1 MMKVSLFRENLRLA
15 LQAVNTNRLR
25 AILTIFI
32 IAFGIMALVGILT
45 AIDSIT
51 KSITDEFTM
60 MGANTFIIE
69 SRSMRIQIGNQRYR
83 KKNHAFINYRQAEN
97 FKKKFDFPAD
107 VSVWT
112 WATGMATVKFE
123 SNKTNPNTPVIGTD
137 ENYILTSGFE
147 IEKGRNFSTEDI
159 INNRNYVLVG
169 SETIKKL
176 FPNSTDPVDKLI
188 TIGGGKYRIIGTLKE
203 KGSNMGMSSD
213 KICLIPYSN
222 VRQYFSRP
230 KMNYSI
236 NIQPHSANL
245 MEPAIGEAEGVF
257 RVVRGLD
264 AKDESDFN
272 ITKSDNLVEILLENI
287 GKITFAAII
296 IGIITLFGAVVG
308 LMNIMLVSVTERT
321 REIGIRKALG
331 ATSATIRQQFLY
343 EAIVIGQLGGAFGII
358 LGILIGNVVS
368 LLLKTS
374 FIIPWAWIFLGVILC
389 FVVGIISG
397 YFPAEKAARQDPIE
411 ALRYE

>member
-1 MMKVSLFRENLRLA
+1 MKLSLFGENIKLS
-15 LQAVNTNRLR
+15 LQAINTNRLR

-45 AIDSIT
+45 AIDSIK
-51 KSITDEFTM
+51 KSITDQFTM
-60 MGANTFIIE
+60 MGANTFTIE
-69 SRSMRIQIGNQRYR
+69 SRSMNVQIGNQRYR
-83 KKNHAFINYRQAEN
+83 KKNHAYISYRQAEN
-97 FKKKFDFPAD
+97 FKDAFEFPAD
-107 VSVWT
+107 VSVFT
-112 WATGMATVKFE
+112 RATGIARVKFE
-123 SNKTNPNTPVIGTD
+123 SKTTNPNTPVLGVD
-137 ENYILTSGFE
+137 ENYIFTAGFE
-147 IEKGRNFSTEDI
+147 IEKGRNISSEDVL
-159 INNRNYVLVG
+159 NNRNYVLVG

-176 FPNSTDPVDKLI
+176 FPNNIDPIDKII
-188 TIGGGKYRIIGTLKE
+188 TVGSGRFIIIGTLRE
-203 KGSNMGMSSD
+203 KGSNMGLSFD
-213 KICLIPYSN
+213 KICLIPYTN

-236 NIQPHSANL
+236 NIQPHSPDLLEAA
-245 MEPAIGEAEGVF
+245 MGEAEGVF
-257 RVVRGLD
+257 RIVRGLD

-272 ITKSDNLVEILLENI
+272 ITKSDSLVQILLENLQ
-287 GKITFAAII
+287 KITFAAII

-331 ATSATIRQQFLY
+331 AKSITIRQQFLY
-343 EAIVIGQLGGAFGII
+343 ESIFIGQLGGAFGII

-374 FIIPWAWIFLGVILC
+374 FIIPWAWIMLGVVLC
-389 FVVGIISG
+389 FVVGIVSG

>member
-1 MMKVSLFRENLRLA
+1 MKFSLLRENLRIS
-15 LQAVNTNRLR
+15 LQAINTNRLR

-32 IAFGIMALVGILT
+32 IAFGIMALVAILT
-45 AIDSIT
+45 AIDSIK

-60 MGANTFIIE
+60 MGANTFTIE
-69 SRSMRIQIGNQRYR
+69 SRSMNVQIGNQRYR
-83 KKNHAFINYRQAEN
+83 KKNHAYINYRQAED
-97 FKKKFDFPAD
+97 FKKIFNFPAD
-107 VSVWT
+107 VSIFT
-112 WATGMATVKFE
+112 RATGMATVKYE
-123 SNKTNPNTPVIGTD
+123 SKTTNPNIPVIGVD
-137 ENYILTSGFE
+137 ENYIITSGFE
-147 IEKGRNFSTEDI
+147 IEKGRNISAEDI
-159 INNRNYVLVG
+159 LNNRNYALVG

-176 FPNSTDPVDKLI
+176 FPNNMDPIDKII
-188 TIGGGKYRIIGTLKE
+188 TIGNGRYKIIGTLKE
-203 KGSNMGMSSD
+203 KGSNMGMASD
-213 KICLIPYSN
+213 KICLIPYTN

-236 NIQPHSANL
+236 NIQSYNPEIMDAA
-245 MEPAIGEAEGVF
+245 MGEAEGVF
-257 RVVRGLD
+257 RIVRGLN

-272 ITKSDNLVEILLENI
+272 ITKSDNLVQILLENI
-287 GKITFAAII
+287 QKITFAAVI

-331 ATSATIRQQFLY
+331 AKSITIRQQFLY

-389 FVVGIISG
+389 FAVGIISG